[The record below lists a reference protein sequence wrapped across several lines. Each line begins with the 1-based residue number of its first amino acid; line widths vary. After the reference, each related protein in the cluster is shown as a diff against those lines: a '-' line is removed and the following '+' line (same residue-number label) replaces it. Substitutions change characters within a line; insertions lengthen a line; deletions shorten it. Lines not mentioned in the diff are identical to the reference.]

1 MLGTDV
7 LLLLLL
13 VPPPPPPQP
22 AKATIMATDNAQR
35 VNWLHEFNLFSLCLC
50 SGSIIAPSPPELC

>member
-22 AKATIMATDNAQR
+22 AKAKA
-35 VNWLHEFNLFSLCLC
+35 
-50 SGSIIAPSPPELC
+50 IAADKTLVRNTGFFFI